1 MKANMSTEVKSAAL
15 AFGINPAETKTFS
28 QAEPGEAKVFI
39 ALVHHP
45 VYNRNQQVISTSI
58 TNLDLHDI
66 ARLATTYKVENYFVV
81 HPLAVQ
87 RQLAEE
93 IMGYWKE
100 GYGAQYN
107 QDRCQAFACLRL
119 AASLEEAVAAI
130 TREYGQKTWTITT
143 DARVYPQT
151 TSFASL
157 RRRMSASQDNFLIVF
172 GTGWGLEKSLIE
184 QADFILEPIRGRGD
198 YNHLSVR
205 SAAAIIID
213 RLLG

>member
-1 MKANMSTEVKSAAL
+1 MNDNMSTEVKSADL
-15 AFGINPAETKTFS
+15 PFGRSPADTVASGK
-28 QAEPGEAKVFI
+28 AEPGEAKVFI

-66 ARLATTYKVENYFVV
+66 ARLATTYKIENYFVV

-87 RQLAEE
+87 RELAKE

-119 AASLEEAVAAI
+119 AASLEEAVDTI
-130 TREYGQKTWTITT
+130 TCEYGQKPWIITT

-151 TSFASL
+151 TSFESL
-157 RRRMSASQDNFLIVF
+157 RRRFAASRDNYLIVF

>member
-1 MKANMSTEVKSAAL
+1 MKANMSTEVKSDAEL
-15 AFGINPAETKTFS
+15 FGINPAETKTFS
-28 QAEPGEAKVFI
+28 QAEPGEAQVFI

-119 AASLEEAVAAI
+119 AASLEEAVATI
-130 TREYGQKTWTITT
+130 TREYGQKPWIITT

-157 RRRMSASQDNFLIVF
+157 HQRLSASRDNFLIVF

>member
-1 MKANMSTEVKSAAL
+1 MKANMSTEVKAA
-15 AFGINPAETKTFS
+15 ADPVGINPAETENLG
-28 QAEPGEAKVFI
+28 QAEPGKAKVFI

-66 ARLATTYKVENYFVV
+66 ARLATTYKIENYFVV
-81 HPLAVQ
+81 HPLAIQ

-100 GYGAQYN
+100 GYGAKYN

-119 AASLEEAVAAI
+119 AASLEEAVDAI
-130 TREYGQKTWTITT
+130 TREYGQKPWTITT
-143 DARVYPQT
+143 DARIYPQT
-151 TSFASL
+151 TSFGSL
-157 RRRMSASQDNFLIVF
+157 RRRLSASRDNFLIVF

-184 QADFILEPIRGRGD
+184 QADFILEPIRGRG
-198 YNHLSVR
+198 
-205 SAAAIIID
+205 
-213 RLLG
+213 RL

>member
-1 MKANMSTEVKSAAL
+1 MNDNRSTEVKSTDL
-15 AFGINPAETKTFS
+15 SFGIKPAETETFG
-28 QAEPGEAKVFI
+28 QAEPGEAKIFI

-45 VYNRNQQVISTSI
+45 VYNRNRQVISTSI

-107 QDRCQAFACLRL
+107 QDRCHAFACLRL
-119 AASLEEAVAAI
+119 AASLEEAVETI
-130 TREYGQKTWTITT
+130 TREYGQKPWTITT

-151 TSFASL
+151 TSFGAM
-157 RRRMSASQDNFLIVF
+157 RRRLSASGDNFLIVF

-184 QADFILEPIRGRGD
+184 QADFILEPIQGRGD